1 LREVFYR
8 IRELGGAE
16 IMLHLAGYYDFT
28 GEEHLEYERTN
39 VVGTRNVLELAVPLN
54 LKRLFFTSSVAACPF
69 PPPGGAV
76 TEDTPPTAPP
86 PYSRSKRAGEEML
99 FEYKDK
105 IPSCILRL
113 AAIFSNWCEYEPLYN
128 FLETWFSSGLRGW
141 NSRILG
147 GRGQWAIPYLHV
159 RDLVQFCLKVVEKCD
174 AVQPFSVLQGCP
186 NGCTTHLELF
196 QEATRCYYG
205 TARRPVYVPKPMAR
219 LGIIM
224 REYLGRVTGQMPFE
238 RRWMGEY
245 IDLKLNID
253 ATRTHRRLEWQ
264 PRPELDI
271 LNCIPNMVRNR
282 QNHPQEWERRYQ
294 ATKKGYVTIYESW
307 HEMMDDEF

>member
-1 LREVFYR
+1 
-8 IRELGGAE
+8 
-16 IMLHLAGYYDFT
+16 MLHLAGYYDFT
-28 GEEHLEYERTN
+28 GEEHPEYQRTN
-39 VVGTRNVLELAVPLN
+39 ITGTRNVLELAVPLN

-86 PYSRSKRAGEEML
+86 PYSRSKRVGEEML

-128 FLETWFSSGLRGW
+128 FLETWFSGGLNGW

-147 GRGQWAIPYLHV
+147 GRGQWAIPYMHV
-159 RDLVQFCLKVVEKCD
+159 RDLLQFCLKVVEKCD

-196 QEATRCYYG
+196 REATRCYYG
-205 TARRPVYVPKPMAR
+205 AARQPLYVPKPMAR
-219 LGIIM
+219 LGIVM

-253 ATRTHRRLEWQ
+253 ATRTHRRLDWQ
-264 PRPELDI
+264 PRPDLDI
-271 LNCIPNMVRNR
+271 LKCVPNMVRNR
-282 QNHPQEWERRYQ
+282 QEYPEEWERRYQ